1 MINEW
6 ERSVDERVG
15 AAKIEVGEPFDHLD
29 AYIIAK
35 TEFGRNYEE
44 RKQVFEKL
52 GQLQNQASHV
62 GRYSRLQVNQKLR
75 AYRVWVC
82 VKVVK

>member
-6 ERSVDERVG
+6 KRSVEERAR

-35 TEFGRNYEE
+35 IEFGRNYVE
-44 RKQVFEKL
+44 
-52 GQLQNQASHV
+52 
-62 GRYSRLQVNQKLR
+62 
-75 AYRVWVC
+75 
-82 VKVVK
+82 